1 MQLSKQ
7 PYLTL
12 MQSSLS
18 YPRMDLN
25 PHSKKLNLLLWIC
38 KDSTVVLK
46 SSRGHPLLTIWTRK
60 VMEALMKIKL
70 SSHPHKG
77 REMLKEEQNLV
88 KSLKAL
94 DRLNLKIKL
103 RTKLVTNKS
112 ASLLRREQ
120 REMRRLLKQRRL
132 LL

>member
-1 MQLSKQ
+1 
-7 PYLTL
+7 
-12 MQSSLS
+12 
-18 YPRMDLN
+18 
-25 PHSKKLNLLLWIC
+25 
-38 KDSTVVLK
+38 
-46 SSRGHPLLTIWTRK
+46 
-60 VMEALMKIKL
+60 MKIKL

-112 ASLLRREQ
+112 ASLLKRER